1 MASEPYEIIVS
12 PFEVYLAP
20 TGEAFPDVDEAP
32 AGNWQLFGTNG
43 NQDYNESGIT
53 ITHEQTV
60 VQHRFLGSTGPRK
73 ATRTSEGLMLAF
85 TLHDFSPEFYAKVL
99 NDNTVTTTNAG
110 SGTPGTKKF
119 NLYQNRD
126 LTLHALLARGDSP
139 EGAGWSMQ
147 YEVPVVF
154 RDGSP
159 APVFS
164 KGEPAGLAFQFTAL
178 EDPNAATVAE
188 RFGRVTVQHQTAL

>member
-1 MASEPYEIIVS
+1 MASAPFEIIVS

-20 TGEAFPDVDEAP
+20 TGESFPDVDETP
-32 AGNWQLFGTNG
+32 AGNWELFGTNG

-53 ITHEQTV
+53 VTHEQTI

-85 TLHDFSPEFYAKVL
+85 TLHDMSPEFYAKVM
-99 NDNTVTTTNAG
+99 NDNTVSTTAAG
-110 SGTPGTKKF
+110 SGTPGYKEF
-119 NLYQNRD
+119 DIYMDRD
-126 LTLHALLARGDSP
+126 VTLHALLARGDSP
-139 EGAGWSMQ
+139 EGAGWNMQ

-159 APVFS
+159 SPVFNKS
-164 KGEPAGLAFQFTAL
+164 EPAGLAFEFTAL
-178 EDPNAATVAE
+178 EDPNAATTAD
-188 RFGRVTVQHQTAL
+188 RFGRLIVQHATAL